1 MNGFYIALWIVLGA
15 LGLLLVASFVCFI
28 MVFYSKKR
36 KPLGEDEYDIPPGRA
51 YEAHREQIIA
61 WTKEMR
67 TLPHEKIKIKSYDG
81 LTLCAKYYEYK
92 KGAPTEILFHGY
104 RGNSER
110 DLCGGVNRCFSIG
123 RNALIVDQR
132 AAGESD
138 GHIITFGIREHR
150 DALSWVKYANERF
163 GIQTTLIL
171 TGISMGA
178 ATVLMASAEP
188 LPENVKCILADCS
201 YSSTKEIIKEVLR
214 KMKLPTGIFY
224 PLIRLGALIFG
235 GFDIEKNSPIKAMEK
250 SKIPTIF
257 IHGDKDKFVPCYMSE
272 QLYEAC
278 RSDKKKFVKV
288 AGAAHGLAFPVAR
301 EEYLEALR
309 EFSLECGM
317 QENLSILNLNL
328 GGN

>member
-1 MNGFYIALWIVLGA
+1 MNEYYIALWVILGA
-15 LGLLLVASFVCFI
+15 LVLILTLCFVCFI

-36 KPLGEDEYDIPPGRA
+36 KPLGEDKYDIPPGRA

-61 WTKEMR
+61 WIKEMR
-67 TLPHEKIKIKSYDG
+67 SLPHEKIKIKSYDG
-81 LTLCAKYYEYK
+81 LTLCARYYEYK

-104 RGNSER
+104 RGHSER

-132 AAGESD
+132 AAGESE
-138 GHIITFGIREHR
+138 GHVITFGIREHR
-150 DALSWVKYANERF
+150 DALKWVEYANARF
-163 GIQTTLIL
+163 GKETPLIL

-188 LPENVKCILADCS
+188 LPKNIKCILADCS
-201 YSSTKEIIKEVLR
+201 YSSPKEIIKVVLR
-214 KMKLPTGIFY
+214 RMKLPVFMFY
-224 PLIRLGALIFG
+224 PFIRLGGLIFG
-235 GFDIEKNSPIKAMEK
+235 GFDIEKNSPIKAMAK

-278 RSDKKKFVKV
+278 RSEKKKLVKV
-288 AGAAHGLAFPVAR
+288 DGAAHGLAFPVAR
-301 EEYLEALR
+301 EKYLEALKD
-309 EFSLECGM
+309 FSRECGM
-317 QENLSILNLNL
+317 KEEFTN
-328 GGN
+328 